1 MEERTVEV
9 SASRYEQLVKLEGLV
24 EAAYRMRKADKYF
37 RGEDVDRVFGWEI
50 SDDDVD

>member
-1 MEERTVEV
+1 MEERTIEI
-9 SASRYEQLVKLEGLV
+9 SLSRYEQFIKLEGLV

-37 RGEDVDRVFGWEI
+37 KVEDVDRIFGWEI